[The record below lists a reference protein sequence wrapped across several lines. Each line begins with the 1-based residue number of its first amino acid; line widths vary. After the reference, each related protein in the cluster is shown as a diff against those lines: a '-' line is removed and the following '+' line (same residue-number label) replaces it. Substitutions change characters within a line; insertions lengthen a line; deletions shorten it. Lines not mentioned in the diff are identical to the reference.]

1 MSAVPENM
9 CPDCAT
15 HGQAILLAFTAPRE
29 GAETSQRL
37 LPVNHVRSRLH
48 SPFFYSGSP
57 AIVQRCRRRRLSS
70 RSTALHSR
78 PLWLRFTALNSHA
91 HRLSRAQQKK
101 TLAIPGSKSLSR
113 HVPREG
119 VGVHY
124 PGQPAILDKRNIT
137 DPFVKDERLEPR

>member
-1 MSAVPENM
+1 
-9 CPDCAT
+9 
-15 HGQAILLAFTAPRE
+15 
-29 GAETSQRL
+29 
-37 LPVNHVRSRLH
+37 LPPPTIELT
-48 SPFFYSGSP
+48 
-57 AIVQRCRRRRLSS
+57 ID
-70 RSTALHSR
+70 STAFATTLASI
-78 PLWLRFTALNSHA
+78 RFTALNSHA

-137 DPFVKDERLEPR
+137 DHFVKDERLEPR